1 VGTIERKG
9 WGNLAKSSTFG
20 VGQSY
25 LGQVPRK
32 GKSPDGCKEANR
44 NFYASPKKEFCL
56 SNFVLLGKVGILMKE
71 ELSGISKA
79 ARPEARLL

>member
-1 VGTIERKG
+1 MDAKKQIEI
-9 WGNLAKSSTFG
+9 S
-20 VGQSY
+20 
-25 LGQVPRK
+25 
-32 GKSPDGCKEANR
+32 
-44 NFYASPKKEFCL
+44 YASPKKEFCL